1 MTGAKYNVEQ
11 NRIDNVEWLGVSRR
25 SSVPSLLNNAESPA
39 QKTPLFY
46 LKSVSTN
53 SYDDDI
59 YFVNNTEQTLRFVA
73 PFKLYQNLNDANVTL
88 SERSESTVHKAK
100 LYADDMPRLYTE
112 VLSYQGV
119 RIGRTHRMSD
129 SDALRQWFIQ
139 VPYKSVDSHYALWC
153 FNGLEKDGIGASYP
167 LLWDDFSK
175 PSPMVNCE
183 AVSERGEMP
192 IEPSL
197 YNERCSV
204 FDSLMASLG
213 VADALLVLAI
223 NDVLY
228 RYCIG
233 WSAPYNESDIQAKD
247 IARQLQQLKPTDAV
261 VVKTIVQKV
270 YDFWFDKGFA
280 KNISEQACTEILDLY
295 QAWCIHTLK

>member
-1 MTGAKYNVEQ
+1 MTLAKYTFEQ
-11 NRIDNVEWLGVSRR
+11 NRIDNVEWSGVSRL
-25 SSVPSLLNNAESPA
+25 SSLPSLPNDGRSPA
-39 QKTPLFY
+39 LKIPLFY
-46 LKSVSTN
+46 LMTVSLNT
-53 SYDDDI
+53 YEAEI

-88 SERSESTVHKAK
+88 NESSERAVHKAK
-100 LYADDMPRLYTE
+100 LYADDMQRLYTD
-112 VLSYQGV
+112 VLPHQGV
-119 RIGRTHRMSD
+119 RMGRTHIIYD
-129 SDALRQWFIQ
+129 SDALMQWFIQ
-139 VPYKSVDSHYALWC
+139 VPYKSIDSHYAIWR
-153 FNGLEKDGIGASYP
+153 FNVLEKGGIGERYP

-175 PSPMVNCE
+175 PTHMLSCE

-192 IEPSL
+192 LEPSL

-213 VADALLVLAI
+213 VAEALLVLAI

-247 IARQLQQLKPTDAV
+247 IARQLQQLKPNEV
-261 VVKTIVQKV
+261 NIVQIIVQKV
-270 YDFWFDKGFA
+270 YDFWFDKGFT
-280 KNISEQACTEILDLY
+280 KNVSEQACAEILALY
-295 QAWCIHTLK
+295 QAWSAHTLK